1 MKKNKSKFPSDKELL
16 EVEEALSNGISSRP
30 LSKNASN
37 VDRIK
42 HTLCEKFVIY
52 RMQKKISQK
61 ELASLIGTDE
71 ALMSKILHYHYDEF
85 TVDRLVR
92 FIETLQKDVEITI
105 KVA

>member
-1 MKKNKSKFPSDKELL
+1 
-16 EVEEALSNGISSRP
+16 
-30 LSKNASN
+30 
-37 VDRIK
+37 
-42 HTLCEKFVIY
+42 
-52 RMQKKISQK
+52 MQKKISQK